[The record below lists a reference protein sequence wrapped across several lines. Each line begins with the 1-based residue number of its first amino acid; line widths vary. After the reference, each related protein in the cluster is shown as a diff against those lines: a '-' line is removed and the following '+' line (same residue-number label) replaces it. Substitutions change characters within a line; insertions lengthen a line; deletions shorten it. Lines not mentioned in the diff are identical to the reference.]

1 MTLIMLHY
9 SLKKKKRKKS
19 LIDTDADT
27 TEILSHSLGKKGED
41 FQISNTYSTYLYTV
55 HALFYF
61 MMFIKQ
67 MFTENPTS
75 SLPRPSIL
83 GKLNNQLISS

>member
-1 MTLIMLHY
+1 
-9 SLKKKKRKKS
+9 

-41 FQISNTYSTYLYTV
+41 FQISNTYIHTYLYTV

-75 SLPRPSIL
+75 SLPRPRIL
-83 GKLNNQLISS
+83 GKLNNQFIYFIYLQSLGLAH